1 MGKEPPI
8 DVRSQVAAYRERG
21 WWCVPLKPKSK
32 SPSRRDWTSL
42 RLEPDVFPDRCNIGL
57 ILGEPSGWLVDVDL
71 DCPEAIELADQYLPL
86 TPAITGRPSSP
97 KSHRWY
103 IAAGATTDKHTDPT
117 DGSMIVELRSTGGQ
131 TVVGP
136 SIHPDGEPYDVLE
149 AEPATVP
156 APMLAACVKAL
167 ADAVIVKRGVPVAK
181 QMPAARSRPTAD
193 VEQRA
198 IAYLNAM
205 PPAIAGTGGH
215 SQTFAAATA
224 LVHGFSIEP
233 DRALAILQTEY
244 NPRCVPPWS
253 DRELQHKINQAA
265 TKPHD
270 RPFGW
275 LRDEQMPEQTGE
287 PVDLSGIL
295 AKPVVSTTSSGNK
308 FEETTDPGRLPERM
322 FEVPGFVRQVMDF
335 TLANAP
341 YPNVALAFCGALAL
355 QSYLAGRKVATSGDL
370 RTNIYLL
377 ALAGSGTGKEFP
389 RKVNS
394 QILFQ
399 IGETQSLGDK
409 FASGEGIQDA
419 LARSNKMLF
428 QNDEMDGVLRQINL
442 DRDSSRESIPNI
454 LLTLYTSAGD
464 FYPLRVKA
472 NQKEAGHVDQ
482 PHLTLFGTATPKFFY
497 ESLSQRMLSNGFFAR
512 LNIIDVGK
520 RGKGQTPGSARDL
533 PEDILE
539 TAKWW
544 ADFHPSG
551 GNFMDVHPRP
561 LRVPFTP
568 EAEAAVNELR
578 EQTET
583 EYDKADDA
591 GDEVA
596 RAAWSRTCEHAK
608 KLALIYAVSQNHMQ
622 PRISLRAV
630 RWASE
635 FSLHQTRRQLYLAS
649 VHVAENPFHKE
660 CLKFKKRLSEREGH
674 VMPRRELMRSMTLKA
689 NDFDQVVQTLI
700 QQEEI
705 EPVTITTKT
714 KPAGGYRLI
723 GADESVS

>member
-1 MGKEPPI
+1 MSAPAPI
-8 DVRSQVAAYRERG
+8 DIRSHVAAYRQRG
-21 WWCVPLKPKSK
+21 WYCVPLKPNSK

-42 RLEPDVFPDRCNIGL
+42 RLEPDVFPEGCNIGL

-71 DCPEAIELADQYLPL
+71 DCPEAIELADQYLPP
-86 TPAITGRPSSP
+86 TPATTGRPSSP

-103 IAAGATTDKHTDPT
+103 IAAGATTDKHPDPS

-136 SIHPDGEPYDVLE
+136 SIHPDGEPYDNLN

-167 ADAVIVKRGVPVAK
+167 ADAVIVKRGVQVANPI
-181 QMPAARSRPTAD
+181 PAARSEPTAD
-193 VEQRA
+193 VERRA
-198 IAYLNAM
+198 IAYLSAM
-205 PPAIAGTGGH
+205 PPAISGSSGH

-224 LVHGFSIEP
+224 LVHGFGIEP
-233 DRALAILQTEY
+233 ERALAILQSDY
-244 NPRCVPPWS
+244 NPRCSPPWS
-253 DRELQHKINQAA
+253 DRELQHKIDQAA

-275 LRDEQMPEQTGE
+275 LRDEAPITSTDD
-287 PVDLSGIL
+287 PVDLSGFM
-295 AKPVVSTTSSGNK
+295 AKQNVVIASEPKDRTASL
-308 FEETTDPGRLPERM
+308 TTDPGRLPERM
-322 FEVPGFVRQVMDF
+322 FDVPGFVRRVMDF

-341 YPNVALAFCGALAL
+341 YPNDALAFCGAMAL
-355 QSYLAGRKVATSGDL
+355 QSYLAGRKVATTGDL

-394 QILFQ
+394 QVLFQ

-533 PEDILE
+533 PEGVLE

-544 ADFHPSG
+544 ADFHPGS

-568 EAEAAVNELR
+568 DAETAITDLR
-578 EQTET
+578 LQTEV

-608 KLALIYAVSQNHMQ
+608 KLALIYAVSENHMQ
-622 PRISLRAV
+622 PKISLDAV

-660 CLKFKKRLSEREGH
+660 CLKFLNKLAESKDKT
-674 VMPRRELMRSMTLKA
+674 MARRELMRAMKLKA
-689 NDFDQVVQTLI
+689 AEFDQVVMTLV
-700 QQEEI
+700 QQGEI
-705 EPVTITTKT
+705 EPTTIQTSARTTQ
-714 KPAGGYRLI
+714 GYTAI
-723 GADESVS
+723 SA

>member
-1 MGKEPPI
+1 MSDPATI
-8 DVRSQVAAYRERG
+8 DVRSQVAAFLDRG
-21 WWCVPLKPKSK
+21 WHCVPLRPRSK
-32 SPSRRDWTSL
+32 SPSRRDWTNL
-42 RLEPDVFPDRCNIGL
+42 RLKPEVFPENCNVGI

-71 DCPEAIELADQYLPL
+71 DCPEAIELADQYLPP
-86 TPAITGRPSSP
+86 TPAITGRASAPR
-97 KSHRWY
+97 SHHWY
-103 IAAGATTDKHTDPT
+103 IATNATTEKHQDPS
-117 DGSMIVELRSTGGQ
+117 DGSMIVELRSTGTQ

-136 SIHPDGEPYDVLE
+136 SIHPDGEPYDVLD

-167 ADAVIVKRGVPVAK
+167 ADAVIVKRGVPVSK
-181 QMPAARSRPTAD
+181 PKPIDSSRPAINVD
-193 VEQRA
+193 VDERA

-205 PPAIAGTGGH
+205 PPAISGSSGH

-224 LVHGFSIEP
+224 LVHGFGIEP
-233 DRALAILQTEY
+233 DRALAILQAEY

-265 TKPHD
+265 TKSHD

-275 LRDEQMPEQTGE
+275 LRDDGPIETASDS
-287 PVDLSGIL
+287 VDLSSL
-295 AKPVVSTTSSGNK
+295 MPTAKLIEAVSPKPDPASSI
-308 FEETTDPGRLPERM
+308 DPGRLPESM
-322 FEVPGFVRQVMDF
+322 FDVPGFVRQVMDF

-341 YPNVALAFCGALAL
+341 YPNVALAFCGAMAL
-355 QSYLAGRKVATSGDL
+355 QSYLAGRKVSTSGDL

-394 QILFQ
+394 QVLCQ
-399 IGETQSLGDK
+399 IGESQSLGDK
-409 FASGEGIQDA
+409 FASGEGIQDC

-442 DRDSSRESIPNI
+442 DRDGGRESIPNI

-464 FYPLRVKA
+464 IYPLRVKA
-472 NQKEAGHVDQ
+472 NQKETGYVDQ

-497 ESLSQRMLSNGFFAR
+497 ESLSQQMLCNGFFAR
-512 LNIIDVGK
+512 LNIIDVGR

-533 PEDILE
+533 PDEILE
-539 TAKWW
+539 VAKWW
-544 ADFHPSG
+544 ADFFPGG
-551 GNFMDVHPRP
+551 GNFMREHPRP
-561 LRVPFTP
+561 LRVPFTSD
-568 EAEAAVNELR
+568 AEAAINELR
-578 EQTET
+578 ERTEV
-583 EYDKADDA
+583 EYDQADDA

-608 KLALIYAVSQNHMQ
+608 KLALIYAVSVNHMKPQ
-622 PRISLRAV
+622 ITLAAV
-630 RWASE
+630 NWASE

-660 CLKFKKRLSEREGH
+660 CLKLTKRLAEHPERQMQRQHLLKFMKCKAIEFNQIID
-674 VMPRRELMRSMTLKA
+674 TL
-689 NDFDQVVQTLI
+689 VQQDTI
-700 QQEEI
+700 DI
-705 EPVTITTKT
+705 VTIPTRTRS
-714 KPAGGYRLI
+714 AQGYRLL
-723 GADESVS
+723 S

>member
-1 MGKEPPI
+1 LSQSGPI
-8 DVRSQVAAYRERG
+8 DVRSHVAAFSTRG
-21 WWCVPLKPKSK
+21 WYCVPLRPRSK
-32 SPSRRDWTSL
+32 SPSRRDWTNL
-42 RLEPDVFPDRCNIGL
+42 RLKPEAFPHNCNIGI

-71 DCPEAIELADQYLPL
+71 DCPEAIELANQYLPP
-86 TPAITGRPSSP
+86 TPAITGRASAPR
-97 KSHRWY
+97 SHRWY
-103 IAAGATTDKHTDPT
+103 IATDATTEKHQDPS
-117 DGSMIVELRSTGGQ
+117 DGSMIVELRSTGTQ

-136 SIHPDGEPYDVLE
+136 SIHPEGETYDVLD

-167 ADAVIVKRGVPVAK
+167 ADAVIVKRGVPMLAPK
-181 QMPAARSRPTAD
+181 PTVTPSSTPVGD
-193 VEQRA
+193 IEPRA
-198 IAYLNAM
+198 IAYLNSM
-205 PPAIAGTGGH
+205 PPAIAGSAGH

-224 LVHGFSIEP
+224 LVHGFGIEP
-233 DRALAILQTEY
+233 DRALAILQAEY
-244 NPRCVPPWS
+244 NPRCAPPWS

-265 TKPHD
+265 TKSHD

-275 LRDEQMPEQTGE
+275 LRDDGPIEPTGE
-287 PVDLSGIL
+287 PVDLSGFMVPPKIVEPVTKRE
-295 AKPVVSTTSSGNK
+295 KPSITA
-308 FEETTDPGRLPERM
+308 DPGLLPEHLV
-322 FEVPGFVRQVMDF
+322 EVPGFIRHVMDF
-335 TLANAP
+335 TLTNAP
-341 YPNVALAFCGALAL
+341 YPNVALAFCGAMAL
-355 QSYLAGRKVATSGDL
+355 QSYLAGRKVATTGDL
-370 RTNIYLL
+370 RTNLYLL

-394 QILFQ
+394 QVLFQ

-419 LARSNKMLF
+419 LARSSKMLF

-442 DRDSSRESIPNI
+442 DRDGGRESIPNI

-472 NQKEAGHVDQ
+472 NQKEAGYVDQ
-482 PHLTLFGTATPKFFY
+482 PHLTLFGTATPKYFY
-497 ESLSQRMLSNGFFAR
+497 ESLSQRMLTNGFFAR

-533 PEDILE
+533 PDEILD

-544 ADFHPSG
+544 ADFHPG
-551 GNFMDVHPRP
+551 NGNFMAVHPKP
-561 LRVPFTP
+561 LRVPLTP
-568 EAEAAVNELR
+568 EAETAITDLR
-578 EQTET
+578 LQTEV

-608 KLALIYAVSQNHMQ
+608 KLALIYAVSENHMQ
-622 PRISLRAV
+622 PKITLDAV

-660 CLKFKKRLSEREGH
+660 CLKFMKRLQDESSG
-674 VMPRRELMRSMTLKA
+674 VISRRQIMRTMKMKS
-689 NDFDQVVQTLI
+689 NEFDQVVDTLI
-700 QQEEI
+700 QQEQIKLIWI
-705 EPVTITTKT
+705 ESKT
-714 KPAGGYRLI
+714 KPAKGYQITL
-723 GADESVS
+723 D